1 MADDIN
7 INIDIDHFIGD
18 RVRTFREMKDVKRAE
33 LARRMDITPPHLL
46 NLELGARSWTARMA
60 ETAARA
66 LGVELALLLPRLI
79 QERPHAVRKPR
90 QARESAA
97 S

>member
-1 MADDIN
+1 MADDIDM
-7 INIDIDHFIGD
+7 DIDHFIGD
-18 RVRTFREMKDVKRAE
+18 RVRAFREMKNVKRAE

-60 ETAARA
+60 ESAARC
-66 LGVELALLLPRLI
+66 LGVDLALLFPRLI
-79 QERPHAVRKPR
+79 QERPRPVRKPR
-90 QARESAA
+90 QAAESAA